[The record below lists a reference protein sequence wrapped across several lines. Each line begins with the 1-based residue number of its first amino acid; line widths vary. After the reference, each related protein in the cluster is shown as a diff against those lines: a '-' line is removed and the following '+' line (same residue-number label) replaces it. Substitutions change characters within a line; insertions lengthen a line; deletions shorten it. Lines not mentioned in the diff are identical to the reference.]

1 MKEMKVGYFS
11 VYFVCLYMFLFLMLL
26 KLGFCSECIPL
37 VPALW
42 FCEDKEFDRMS
53 EKVAAVSS
61 L

>member
-1 MKEMKVGYFS
+1 MKEIKVGYFS
-11 VYFVCLYMFLFLMLL
+11 VYFVYLHMFLFLMLL
-26 KLGFCSECIPL
+26 KLGFCSVCIPL

-53 EKVAAVSS
+53 EKVAAVFS

>member
-11 VYFVCLYMFLFLMLL
+11 VYFVSLCMFLFLMLL

-37 VPALW
+37 APALW
-42 FCEDKEFDRMS
+42 FCEDKEFDRMN
-53 EKVAAVSS
+53 ERVVAVSS